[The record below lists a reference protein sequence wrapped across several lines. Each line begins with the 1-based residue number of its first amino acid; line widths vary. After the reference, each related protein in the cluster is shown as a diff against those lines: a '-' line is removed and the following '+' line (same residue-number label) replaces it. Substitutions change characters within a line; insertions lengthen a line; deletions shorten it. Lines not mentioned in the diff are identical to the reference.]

1 MLIHAVKELSLARDI
16 SAITQIV
23 RTAARQLVNAD
34 GATFVL
40 RDGDQCYYADE
51 DAIAPLWKGRRFPMS
66 ACVSGWVMEHATD
79 VAIDDIYADERVPQD
94 AYRPTF
100 VRSLAMVPIREKVP
114 AGAIGVYWATPRHT
128 TAEELTVLRAL
139 ADSTSTAIEIADSLA
154 RVLRLSHACEMMAQ
168 QNREREEQSAYT
180 VHDLKSPAMA
190 ISMAAALR
198 LRAHDSSEADRKYWK
213 KAQASAELV
222 QRAAT
227 NLLDIARAEDGKLT
241 PKVVPT
247 SPAALLE
254 DVQSMFAAH
263 AEMVGQTLEIAPD
276 GAVED
281 ATFDPE
287 LVRRV
292 LQNLTDNA
300 LRHNAKN
307 GRVTLEAKADAE
319 YVTFTISDEGPG
331 VPDEMKNAIFDKY
344 VQIGG
349 LNANRSGQGLGLTF
363 CRSAVE
369 AHGGRIWVEDNQ
381 PTGTRFCFTIPTKV
395 SSGRTA

>member
-1 MLIHAVKELSLARDI
+1 MKELSLARDI
-16 SAITQIV
+16 STITQIV

-66 ACVSGWVMEHATD
+66 ACASGWVMEHAKD
-79 VAIDDIYADERVPQD
+79 VVIDDIYADERIPQD

-100 VRSLAMVPIREKVP
+100 VKSMAMVPIREKAPV
-114 AGAIGVYWATPRHT
+114 GAIGVYWAAPHRAT
-128 TAEELTVLRAL
+128 TEELTALRAL
-139 ADSTSTAIEIADSLA
+139 ANSTSTAIEIADSLA
-154 RVLRLSHACEMMAQ
+154 RVLRLSNECEVMAQ

-180 VHDLKSPAMA
+180 LHDLKSPAMA

-198 LRAHDSSEADRKYWK
+198 LRASDLSDADRKYWT

-222 QRAAT
+222 HQTAM
-227 NLLDIARAEDGKLT
+227 NLLDIARAEHGKLT

-247 SPAALLE
+247 NLAALLE
-254 DVQSMFAAH
+254 DVQSMFAAQ
-263 AEMVGQTLEIAPD
+263 AEMVGQTLDVVPTE
-276 GAVED
+276 AVEN
-281 ATFDPE
+281 AAFDPE

-300 LRHNAKN
+300 LRHSAKN
-307 GRVTLEAKADAE
+307 GRVTLEAKRDGESVAFA
-319 YVTFTISDEGPG
+319 VSDEGPG

-344 VQIGG
+344 IQIRG

-369 AHGGRIWVEDNQ
+369 AHGGRIWIEDNQ
-381 PTGTRFCFTIPTKV
+381 PVGTRFCFTIPMKV
-395 SSGRTA
+395 SSGRAA